1 MIMKMIMTRA
11 ILKDI
16 SLAHLKETKQIRS
29 FLRLTLHM
37 IGLPM
42 EQELVLLL
50 LILTKPLQK
59 ICINFPYLK
68 I

>member
-16 SLAHLKETKQIRS
+16 SLAHLKETKQTRS

-50 LILTKPLQK
+50 LILIKPLQK
-59 ICINFPYLK
+59 ICISFPYLK